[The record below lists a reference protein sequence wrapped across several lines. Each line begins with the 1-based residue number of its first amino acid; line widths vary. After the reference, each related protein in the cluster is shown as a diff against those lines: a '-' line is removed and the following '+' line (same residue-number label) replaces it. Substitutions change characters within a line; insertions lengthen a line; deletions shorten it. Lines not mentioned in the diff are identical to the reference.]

1 MLRRRLPVVAVVV
14 AAALGTLVALWLLA
28 APPGEPRERFIT
40 LASTTSTDHS
50 GLLAEL
56 IAAFRARTGINVRV
70 LAVGTGQAFD
80 IARRGD
86 ADVLLVHDREG
97 EDLFIAQGHGLER
110 RDVMYNDY
118 VLLGPVDDPAGAASA
133 SGIAEALQR
142 VAASGATFTSRGDD
156 SGTHRTELRLWR
168 LAGTEPQGRDWYREL
183 GSGMGPT
190 LNTTAVMRA
199 YTLSDRATW
208 ARFGNPRD
216 LVIVLADDPPMFN
229 PYASLLINPERHPH
243 LKHADARV
251 WHAWLVSDEGQAAIA
266 DFRIEGQAVFFPN
279 AGGRIQP
286 LREHGG
292 SHDGGSAAKVA
303 LPTVAA
309 GESIA
314 P

>member
-1 MLRRRLPVVAVVV
+1 MAVVL
-14 AAALGTLVALWLLA
+14 AMIAALWLLA

-50 GLLAEL
+50 GLLADL
-56 IAAFRARTGINVRV
+56 IPRFRARTGIDVRV
-70 LAVGTGQAFD
+70 LAVGSGQAFD

-118 VLLGPVDDPAGAASA
+118 VLLGPVYDPAGAASA
-133 SGIAEALQR
+133 GGIAEALQR
-142 VAASGATFTSRGDD
+142 VAASGSTFTSRGDD

-168 LAGTEPQGRDWYREL
+168 LARTSPQGRDWYREL

-190 LNTTAVMRA
+190 LNTTAVMGA

-208 ARFGNPRD
+208 ARFGNRRD

-229 PYASLLINPERHPH
+229 PYASLLVNPDRHPH
-243 LKHADARV
+243 LRHADARA
-251 WHAWLVSDEGQAAIA
+251 WHAWLVSEEGQAAIEA
-266 DFRIEGQAVFFPN
+266 FRIDGQPVFFPN
-279 AGGRIQP
+279 ADGRIQP
-286 LREHGG
+286 QAESADRHEG
-292 SHDGGSAAKVA
+292 DSAAKVG
-303 LPTVAA
+303 LPGGAA